1 MATYNLTIH
10 QLLERMAQDDAKD
23 TNSSSP
29 SATELLAKRAE
40 QGYIPTQQPL
50 APPKHT
56 RRSSSISSTFSDASF
71 ADSESSEVDFTD
83 SNWRAQV
90 AFEQSIKKDGKR
102 R

>member
-23 TNSSSP
+23 PNSSP
-29 SATELLAKRAE
+29 SATELLAKRTQ

-50 APPKHT
+50 SSPKHS
-56 RRSSSISSTFSDASF
+56 RRSSSISSTFSDTSF
-71 ADSESSEVDFTD
+71 ADSESSEVDFTG
-83 SNWRAQV
+83 ST
-90 AFEQSIKKDGKR
+90 STKDGKR